1 MKNNTEM
8 KSALDLVPSNLLKKL
23 EKAHS
28 SALSNTRPK
37 IPEAPQKQKK
47 VVQFLSFLETR
58 EQ

>member
-47 VVQFLSFLETR
+47 WFSFQFGR
-58 EQ
+58 K